1 MFDNDRLTE
10 YEDVLQFMFGIS
22 NDTLNI
28 IECIN
33 GRNYQTL
40 CDVLYAE
47 SGLRDFSQVETL
59 FETRWE
65 D

>member
-22 NDTLNI
+22 NDTLNL

-33 GRNYQTL
+33 GRSYQTL
-40 CDVLYAE
+40 CDILYAE
-47 SGLRDFSQVETL
+47 SGLRDFLQGEDL
-59 FETRWE
+59 FETRGE